1 MWHEP
6 LWSFWTAVVFTREL
20 SHGCHFLVRVFLMI
34 DSWTLTWTGA
44 SEVWSALSVVL
55 GFFCNDVRLILYIE
69 DIKCA
74 RLLCDCEQRR
84 LSPFPYLGLEENIG
98 GGHLGNA
105 EDGDCQ
111 RHGAQDKKTVVDQDA
126 GQDSMSHT
134 PVTWHITDRLLK
146 HASRFP
152 PGHPV

>member
-1 MWHEP
+1 M
-6 LWSFWTAVVFTREL
+6 L
-20 SHGCHFLVRVFLMI
+20 
-34 DSWTLTWTGA
+34 
-44 SEVWSALSVVL
+44 LSVVL

-134 PVTWHITDRLLK
+134 PVT
-146 HASRFP
+146 
-152 PGHPV
+152 